1 MKLASLVSALLVVS
15 SASVLAC
22 GGGAEEAAPKS
33 PADVA
38 KPAPPAITAFAKRAD
53 SQQVDKIGGNDGNL
67 KPDGF
72 KDAAFDV
79 TLRGPI
85 IALYL
90 FSTND
95 KGEPDGSWQWDTRV
109 ANEAFPDALKS
120 FRPKGGMT
128 GAVGVFEGDQALN
141 AANGGFTLAAGSE
154 KKVVVYVADQGAF
167 QAGAHFKLV
176 AEGPDHAIIDGPVLT
191 Y

>member
-1 MKLASLVSALLVVS
+1 MKLASLLSALVVS
-15 SASVLAC
+15 SSACLLAC
-22 GGGAEEAAPKS
+22 GGAEGAAPQT

-38 KPAPPAITAFAKRAD
+38 TPAPPAITAFVKRAD

-85 IALYL
+85 VALYM

-109 ANEAFPDALKS
+109 ADEAFPSALKS

-128 GAVGVFEGDQALN
+128 GAIGVFEGEKVLN
-141 AANGGFTLAAGSE
+141 AANGSFNLPAGSE

-176 AEGPDHAIIDGPVLT
+176 AEGPDHTIVDGPVLT